1 MIERV
6 DIEVPSLSEE
16 REAIDIETALTGVTG
31 IQRAD
36 ADVKRHVVSIDYET
50 DMIDRSYLERVI
62 TKTGYPVKNG
72 KDGQ

>member
-16 REAIDIETALTGVTG
+16 RDAIDIETALTGVTG
-31 IQRAD
+31 IERID
-36 ADVKRHVVSIDYET
+36 ADVKRHVVFIDYET
-50 DMIDRSYLERVI
+50 DMIDRDYLERVI

-72 KDGQ
+72 KA